1 MEIKNARI
9 LITGGARG
17 LGKEFALDLARRG
30 ARVGVCAV
38 SQEGLES
45 IRAESKAEGLE
56 LLACKADVS
65 KEEEVK
71 KLFAGFLDKHGGL
84 DAVVNNAGI
93 TRDALLVKRK
103 DGETKVMPLDYWQRV
118 IDVNLTGVFLC
129 GREAARILVEQESK
143 GVIISISSV
152 NRHGS
157 IGQTNYTASKA
168 GVAGMTVT
176 WAKELA
182 RYGIRVLALAPGYI
196 LTEMTGGMRE
206 DVKKKIEAVI
216 PLRRFGTV
224 QEVSHALRFL
234 LENGYL
240 TGRIIEVDGG
250 MRI

>member
-1 MEIKNARI
+1 
-9 LITGGARG
+9 
-17 LGKEFALDLARRG
+17 
-30 ARVGVCAV
+30 
-38 SQEGLES
+38 
-45 IRAESKAEGLE
+45 
-56 LLACKADVS
+56 
-65 KEEEVK
+65 
-71 KLFAGFLDKHGGL
+71 
-84 DAVVNNAGI
+84 
-93 TRDALLVKRK
+93 
-103 DGETKVMPLDYWQRV
+103 
-118 IDVNLTGVFLC
+118 
-129 GREAARILVEQESK
+129 
-143 GVIISISSV
+143 VIISISSV

-206 DVKKKIEAVI
+206 DVKEKIEAVI